1 MNVIVNGENHGLAAA
16 QTIAGLLGELG
27 LAEKKVAVEL
37 NHSVVER
44 TDWPSTELQ
53 EDDRLEIVHFV
64 GGG

>member
-1 MNVIVNGENHGLAAA
+1 MNVIVNGESHGLAADL
-16 QTIAGLLGELG
+16 TIAGLLGELG

-37 NHSVVER
+37 NQTVVEK
-44 TDWPSTELQ
+44 TDWSSTELH